1 MKTKQGNR
9 MKNKYFLLAAVI
21 GLVAVTSVQAIPIAG
36 EIDMS
41 GTANLNS
48 TLLGSAT
55 KASSFGAVSVGG
67 VPTGSYVG
75 TLGDSVNWNGFGW
88 NPATTPVNPL
98 WSFTDA
104 GTGFTY
110 SFNLATVGV
119 VSQDNSFLNLL
130 GTGTL
135 TITGAGSP
143 YDTTDGQWSFTISNP
158 GGGAHANF
166 SFTFANSQT
175 GAGVPDG
182 GMTVILLGTA
192 LAGLGLLRRKL
203 A

>member
-1 MKTKQGNR
+1 MKAIR
-9 MKNKYFLLAAVI
+9 NKYLLLAAA
-21 GLVAVTSVQAIPIAG
+21 LALAAVTSVQAIPITG
-36 EIDMS
+36 TIDMS
-41 GTANLNS
+41 GTANLDS

-55 KASSFGAVSVGG
+55 KATSFTAVTVGG
-67 VPTGSYVG
+67 VPTGAYVG
-75 TLGDSVNWNGFGW
+75 TFGDSVAWNGFGW
-88 NPATTPVNPL
+88 NPPTTPVNPL

-119 VSQDNSFLNLL
+119 VSQDNSFLNIL
-130 GTGTL
+130 GTGSL

-158 GGGAHANF
+158 GGGSHANF
-166 SFTFANSQT
+166 AFTFANSQT
-175 GAGVPDG
+175 GATVPDG
-182 GMTVILLGTA
+182 GMTVILLGTG